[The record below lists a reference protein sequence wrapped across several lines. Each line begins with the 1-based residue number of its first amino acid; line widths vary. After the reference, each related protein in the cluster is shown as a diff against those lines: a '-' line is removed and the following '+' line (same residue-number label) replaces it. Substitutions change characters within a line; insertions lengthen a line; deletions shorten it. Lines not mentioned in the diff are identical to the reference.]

1 MTIDATLYLP
11 EAAAPA
17 PAVLLAHGFGGSKAD
32 LDEDA
37 RLLAQEGYV
46 ALAYSAR
53 GFGASG
59 GLVHVDAPDF
69 EVADARKLLDL
80 LASRPEVLK
89 DGPGDPRVG
98 VVGGSY
104 GGALAL
110 LLAGTTAASTRS
122 HRRSPGTTCARPSSR
137 SSRPR
142 RRPPPRR
149 PRRRPAS

>member
-1 MTIDATLYLP
+1 RSDPVTIDATLYLP
-11 EAAAPA
+11 DGAGPA

-37 RLLAQEGYV
+37 RLLAHDGYV

-69 EVADARKLLDL
+69 EVADARKLLDV
-80 LASRPEVLK
+80 LAARPEVLK
-89 DGPGDPRVG
+89 DAPGDPRVG

-110 LLAGTTAASTRS
+110 LLAGYD
-122 HRRSPGTTCARPSSR
+122 HRVDAIAPQI
-137 SSRPR
+137 
-142 RRPPPRR
+142 
-149 PRRRPAS
+149 